1 MNRRNRI
8 ATAVGLTSAGAAG
21 MIAANVAAGPE
32 QIAFPHEY
40 QKWTRYAIVD
50 RYDSKQYRELYTS
63 AEAVKAVREGR
74 PIPEGTVIVMAIH
87 TAKVDEKGVPQKD
100 ANGRFV
106 KEKLTGVTVM
116 EKRKGWGASVP
127 DEWRNGDWQYASFT
141 HEGKPNAKAN
151 ANIKNCFVC
160 HKPHEKQDFVI
171 SLAQLAGKFPSGPV
185 AMKSGMH
192 DVNISGFSFGPAN
205 VKVVPGQPI
214 TWTNADDSPH
224 QISVSGKPLRTAV
237 LLKGQSASLTFDEA
251 GTFGYICGLHP
262 GMKGTVEVAK

>member
-1 MNRRNRI
+1 MRTSSGRVAVAI
-8 ATAVGLTSAGAAG
+8 AVAAAAG
-21 MIAANVAAGPE
+21 ILAASVSAGPE
-32 QIAFPHEY
+32 QIAFPDGYE
-40 QKWTRYAIVD
+40 KWSLYATVD

-74 PIPEGTVIVMAIH
+74 SIPDGTVIVMAIH
-87 TAKVDEKGVPQKD
+87 SAKVDDKGVPQKD
-100 ANGRFV
+100 AKGRFI
-106 KEKLTGVTVM
+106 KDKLTGVTVM

-141 HEGKPNAKAN
+141 VDGKPNEKAN
-151 ANIKNCFVC
+151 AGIKSCFVC

-192 DVNISGFSFGPAN
+192 DVNINAFTFGPT
-205 VKVVPGQPI
+205 VLKVPRGQPV

-224 QISVSGKPLRTAV
+224 QVTVSGKPLRTAV
-237 LLKGQSASLTFDEA
+237 LLKGQSASLTFEEA

-262 GMKGTVEVAK
+262 GMKGSVEVVAQ